1 MRILLY
7 GGKIV
12 TPEKTYIGNLIINR
26 TKIEKIE
33 QISNKINFS
42 GEFDVKID
50 CSDKFILPGII
61 DPHVHL
67 RDMDQSYKETI
78 KTGSLAAIKGGIT
91 TILSMPNTIPKL
103 SSVKT
108 LKIYKEIIEK
118 TAYSNIG
125 IFVGISDGFSL
136 SMLKEMKKLGIFGL
150 KIYPGDTS
158 SNFELNWEPFI
169 HIEHELSLNRTDDKT
184 IVSEIVDFIENYYKS
199 DKETLQIKMA
209 NWIKLFKFTN
219 GLNIPLLFHPDL
231 PISKLTREKVFL
243 QYRENGKT
251 HLEAFSLTHSKKHE
265 LIHIAT
271 IFIILKLMSEKQKLL
286 KKPSFPTLVFCHVS
300 YPESIELIEE
310 FKSILGSKELSK
322 IIKIE
327 VTPHHL
333 FLDNGLKL
341 QNPTHGKVLMPLR
354 SKNDV
359 LGLQRAVQNNKISFF
374 GTDHAPHTLKD
385 KNKSFF
391 EAPSGFPGL
400 DTYILFVLTH
410 VFKNFITIEKFSE
423 YSSSYPSEI
432 YGLKN
437 KGKIKPGY
445 DADLIIIEKT
455 EPYKLK
461 IENFSSKSHV
471 CPYNLDNIEVRI
483 HSVFLGGKL
492 VVGSNSFLEKE
503 NKIHC
508 GKLLLK

>member
-12 TPEKTYIGNLIINR
+12 TPEKTYIGNLVINR

-33 QISNKINFS
+33 QISKKINFS

-50 CSDKFILPGII
+50 CSNMFILPGII

-108 LKIYKEIIEK
+108 LKKYREIIK
-118 TAYSNIG
+118 NKAYSNIG
-125 IFVGISDGFSL
+125 IFGGISDSFNL
-136 SMLKEMKKLGIFGL
+136 DTLKNMKELGIFGL

-158 SNFELNWEPFI
+158 SSFELNWEPFI
-169 HIEHELSLNRTDDKT
+169 HIEHEMSLNVPDYK
-184 IVSEIVDFIENYYKS
+184 INVPKIVDFIENYFKS

-209 NWIKLFKFTN
+209 NWIKLFETIN
-219 GLNIPLLFHPDL
+219 GLDLPLLFHPDL
-231 PISKLTREKVFL
+231 PISKNIRKKVFI
-243 QYRENGKT
+243 QYKENENS
-251 HLEAFSLTHSKKHE
+251 HLKAFSCTYSKKDE
-265 LIHIAT
+265 LVHIAT

-286 KKPSFPTLVFCHVS
+286 KKPSFPTLIFCHVS
-300 YPESIELIEE
+300 CPESIELIESLKNHLDLE
-310 FKSILGSKELSK
+310 ELNK
-322 IIKIE
+322 NIKIE

-333 FLDNGLKL
+333 FLDNGLIL
-341 QNPTHGKVLMPLR
+341 QNPSHGKVLMPLR

-359 LGLQRAVQNNKISFF
+359 LGLQRAVQHNKISFF

-400 DTYILFVLTH
+400 DTYILFVLTQ

-423 YSSSYPSEI
+423 YSSSNPSEI

-492 VVGSNSFLEKE
+492 VVDSNSILEKE
-503 NKIHC
+503 NKIYY
-508 GKLLLK
+508 GNLLLK